1 MSNRSEADGYGRDWD
16 GQPAY
21 PHPGEVGYDDRAG
34 YDQAGHDD
42 RAGYDQAGHDDRA
55 GYDQA
60 GYDDGAGYDQA
71 GYHQGG
77 DDPEWNGEPLQ
88 QQYQLPEDAGSVL
101 GEVAQD
107 AEHAVENALG
117 NIGF

>member
-16 GQPAY
+16 RDPAY
-21 PHPGEVGYDDRAG
+21 PHPGEAGYDHRAG

-55 GYDQA
+55 GYDH
-60 GYDDGAGYDQA
+60 A